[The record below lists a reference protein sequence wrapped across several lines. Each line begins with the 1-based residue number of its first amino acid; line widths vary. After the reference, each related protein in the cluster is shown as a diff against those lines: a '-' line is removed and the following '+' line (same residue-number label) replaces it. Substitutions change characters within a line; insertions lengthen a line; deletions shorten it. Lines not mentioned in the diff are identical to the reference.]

1 MNPLGIVAGW
11 LYSPGVTIDNG
22 DIEVRTI
29 TEDESDNWGFAV
41 STGFLSVPTAEAE
54 AIRSV
59 GRIFDRCWAA
69 FDGTDVVG
77 TYGSWPTEVTVPGG
91 TTLPGSAITAVT
103 VRTTHRRRGLLTRMM
118 TAELD
123 TAVERGEAL
132 AVLLAAEWRI
142 YGRFGFGAATEVQ
155 TLTVDKASA
164 RLREQPSG
172 RVAMLTGEDVRKVIP
187 DLWESTRRR
196 YAGEMKRKDR
206 VWDYVAGLVTVP
218 NDDEPKRFHVV
229 ASDPDGAPV
238 GYVNYS
244 VKSDWSSG
252 VARGTVK
259 VGDFFAVDTET
270 DAVLWD
276 YLLSIDLT
284 AKIEA
289 HGRGMDD
296 PLRWLVTD
304 GRSVQLSNRGDHLW
318 VRVLDA
324 PLALASRGYLTEG
337 KLVLEVVDS
346 MGYAAGRF
354 ALDADPEGATCA
366 PTTES
371 ADLTVDASVLGS
383 AYLGGIP
390 VRLLAA
396 AGLVDE
402 HTPGA
407 VERADLLFR
416 GETAPWCSTE
426 F

>member
-1 MNPLGIVAGW
+1 M
-11 LYSPGVTIDNG
+11 TIDTG

-29 TEDESDNWGFAV
+29 TEGESAKWGFAV
-41 STGFLSVPTAEAE
+41 SAGFLSVPTAEAE
-54 AIRSV
+54 AVRSV
-59 GRIFDRCWAA
+59 GRTVERCWAA
-69 FDGTDVVG
+69 FDGEEIVG
-77 TYGSWPTEVTVPGG
+77 TYGSWPTEVTIPGG
-91 TTLPGSAITAVT
+91 GTLPASAITAVT

-123 TAVERGEAL
+123 SAVERGEAL
-132 AVLLAAEWRI
+132 GVLLAAEWRI
-142 YGRFGFGAATEVQ
+142 YGRFGFGAAAEVQ

-164 RLREQPSG
+164 RLREQPAG
-172 RVAMLTGEDVRKVIP
+172 RVAMLAGEDVRKVLP
-187 DLWESTRRR
+187 DLWEATRRR

-206 VWDYVAGLVTVP
+206 MWDYVAGIVSMP

-229 ASDPDGAPV
+229 ASDPAGAPV
-238 GYVNYS
+238 GYANYS
-244 VKSDWSSG
+244 VKSDWTGG

-259 VGDFFAVDTET
+259 VGDFFAVDVET

-284 AKIEA
+284 SKIEA
-289 HGRGMDD
+289 HVRGMDD

-324 PLALASRGYLTEG
+324 PLALASRSYLTEDR
-337 KLVLEVVDS
+337 LVLDVVDS

-354 ALDADPEGATCA
+354 ALDAEPAGATCA

-371 ADLTVDASVLGS
+371 TDLTLDASVLGS
-383 AYLGGIP
+383 AYLGGVPI
-390 VRLLAA
+390 RLLAS

-407 VERADLLFR
+407 VARADLLFR